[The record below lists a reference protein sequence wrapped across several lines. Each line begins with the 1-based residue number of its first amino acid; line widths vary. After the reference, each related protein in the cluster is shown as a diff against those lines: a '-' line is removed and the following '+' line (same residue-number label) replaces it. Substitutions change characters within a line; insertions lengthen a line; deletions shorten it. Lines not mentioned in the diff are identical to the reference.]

1 MIKRQVFKF
10 SELLKIINIK
20 EAFVSDYLSH
30 VIMISIQT
38 FFLFLKE
45 DREKRNLNAER
56 LPGESRQ
63 RTAQ

>member
-56 LPGESRQ
+56 LPGEKR
-63 RTAQ
+63 

>member
-63 RTAQ
+63 RTTQ